1 MAGRESNSF
10 AIGLLFAAAFRWH
23 FVELREDCFG
33 QEHSILLRDLHKLVN
48 YHKLAAEIPTTK
60 AEKQFSHVFYA
71 GSLSLE
77 SAEPQV
83 RHMFLRFFAA
93 CPSRR
98 FSVQDTF
105 KNK

>member
-1 MAGRESNSF
+1 M
-10 AIGLLFAAAFRWH
+10 
-23 FVELREDCFG
+23 ELREDCFG

-48 YHKLAAEIPTTK
+48 YDKLAAEISTTK
-60 AEKQFSHVFYA
+60 AEKPFSHMFYA

-77 SAEPQV
+77 CAEPQM

-98 FSVQDTF
+98 RSVQDTF